1 LLASKFDELNL
12 NCIDFS
18 LIYLGLF
25 QKHPFKKAPH
35 RFPLISFQNQKLLH
49 SPPFLFLLNLIG
61 LIPIVFYQKL
71 NEKENVYFSVQ
82 IRYFFDDKI
91 FFLSFISWE
100 FLQPYLKIRQARRQK
115 GSLSDVFS
123 IFRRIFLKILT
134 KT

>member
-1 LLASKFDELNL
+1 
-12 NCIDFS
+12 
-18 LIYLGLF
+18 
-25 QKHPFKKAPH
+25 
-35 RFPLISFQNQKLLH
+35 
-49 SPPFLFLLNLIG
+49 
-61 LIPIVFYQKL
+61 
-71 NEKENVYFSVQ
+71 VQ